1 MAGKITKKI
10 DAEEKPVEVI
20 SEVKKTPKII
30 NKKTIDISKLK
41 SFKTANGLNED
52 VKDKELTWIPISKAF
67 TEATGLPGIPKGYI
81 TLSRGFSNTGKS
93 TSLMEAIVSAQKMG
107 ILPVIIDTENN
118 FNWEHAKDMGL
129 QFDEVV
135 DETTGEVV
143 NYDGFFIF
151 INNEYLIENFG
162 KKRDKK
168 RQEAVIED
176 VAEFCHDLC
185 DKQAEGDLP
194 YELLFAWDSI
204 GTLDAEISVTS
215 KNRNNMW
222 NAGALETA
230 FKSLINHRL
239 PASRKEGKPYTNTM
253 IAVQKVWLD
262 SMQGRGNIRHKGGEA
277 FYYGARLILHFG
289 GILSHGTE
297 KLKATSGGKEYSFAI
312 STKIEVV
319 KNQINGIQLL
329 GKIISTPHGFISP
342 DNLDVYRKEN
352 KDYLLSKL
360 GATSGDIEIISE
372 IVDSIDGE

>member
-1 MAGKITKKI
+1 MAGKIIKKT
-10 DAEEKPVEVI
+10 DTEEKSVETI

-41 SFKTANGLNED
+41 SFKTANNLNED
-52 VKDKELTWIPISKAF
+52 VKDKELTWIPISRAF

-129 QFDEVV
+129 QFDEVI

-185 DKQAEGDLP
+185 DKQSEGELP

-204 GTLDAEISVTS
+204 GTLDAEQCITS

-222 NAGALETA
+222 NAGALEAA

-239 PASRKEGKPYTNTM
+239 PGSRKEGKPYTNTM
-253 IAVQKVWLD
+253 IAVQKIWID
-262 SMQGRGNIRHKGGEA
+262 SMGMGVVKHKGGEA
-277 FYYGARLILHFG
+277 FFYGARLILHFG
-289 GILSHGTE
+289 GIKSHGTE
-297 KLKATSGGKEYSFAI
+297 KLKAKSDNKEYSFAI
-312 STKIEVV
+312 GTKIDVV
-319 KNQINGIQLL
+319 KNQINGIQLV
-329 GKIISTPHGFISP
+329 GSIISTPHGFISP
-342 DNLDVYRKEN
+342 SELENYKKTN

-360 GATSGDIEIISE
+360 GTTSGEIEIVSE
-372 IVDSIDGE
+372 VVDSIDGE